1 MVTPQNWL
9 TIDLK
14 AIDFNLKQ
22 IRRLLKPQTKIMAI
36 IKSNAYGH
44 GLFEVA
50 RQAVKSGAEYLGVA
64 TLEEAVSLRKQGII
78 HPIVMLAAPG
88 REEIH
93 DLIKNK
99 IGICVPSEQI
109 YRAVLRVANIM
120 NRRALI
126 HLKIDTGLNRLGF
139 NKIPDII
146 ALVSRIKAQR
156 RILEL
161 VGIYSHLAAVEEMNQ
176 SYTSDQILFFEKVLK
191 KIEALGIKIPV
202 VSLAASSAAIM
213 QPVSHFNCVR
223 IGIAMYGL
231 WPSRGVELWSKKSK
245 RTRNFKLRPALSFK
259 SRLVSVKKVK
269 AGQYI
274 GYGCKFQAPS
284 NMTVGVIPAG
294 YFEGIDRSLS
304 NLGFALIKGA
314 VAPMIGRVCMNMTI
328 LDISKRPRAKIGD
341 EVIIIGK
348 SQVKNITATDMAD
361 WAGTIN
367 YEIVTRIPEHITRIY
382 K

>member
-1 MVTPQNWL
+1 MSMLQNWL

-139 NKIPDII
+139 NKIP
-146 ALVSRIKAQR
+146 
-156 RILEL
+156 IL
-161 VGIYSHLAAVEEMNQ
+161 
-176 SYTSDQILFFEKVLK
+176 
-191 KIEALGIKIPV
+191 
-202 VSLAASSAAIM
+202 
-213 QPVSHFNCVR
+213 
-223 IGIAMYGL
+223 
-231 WPSRGVELWSKKSK
+231 
-245 RTRNFKLRPALSFK
+245 
-259 SRLVSVKKVK
+259 
-269 AGQYI
+269 
-274 GYGCKFQAPS
+274 
-284 NMTVGVIPAG
+284 
-294 YFEGIDRSLS
+294 
-304 NLGFALIKGA
+304 
-314 VAPMIGRVCMNMTI
+314 
-328 LDISKRPRAKIGD
+328 
-341 EVIIIGK
+341 
-348 SQVKNITATDMAD
+348 
-361 WAGTIN
+361 
-367 YEIVTRIPEHITRIY
+367 
-382 K
+382 